1 LPEPPQVKRDV
12 SSFPNTHQGFKFR
25 SSPIVS
31 SAMKIGIV
39 IAFALHCFT
48 VLLLLLLFSH

>member
-39 IAFALHCFT
+39 IAFAFHCFT